1 MGYLQTC
8 LRAGERVFLT
18 YAITGRGTEISDP
31 TLALLDL
38 TAFGRREAWQDM
50 PEGRSAGHDPCWF
63 WRADVDGRPTWGPT
77 SRPAAQWTRP
87 RATARTAL
95 GRRGEHP

>member
-1 MGYLQTC
+1 MGYLQC
-8 LRAGERVFLT
+8 YVREGDRVFLT

-50 PEGRSAGHDPCWF
+50 PAARIAERDACWF
-63 WRADVDGRPTWGPT
+63 WRTDVDGNPTWGPT
-77 SRPAAQWTRP
+77 GRPAAQWTRP
-87 RATARTAL
+87 GATAQTTL
-95 GRRGEHP
+95 GRTGMHH